1 MKKVYIDKEYHMN
14 SKTKWNRKYLERIAI
29 KEEEPKANVRLKSL
43 SASLKGGN
51 ALDLA
56 CGLGGNSF
64 LLADIGYEVQA
75 LDVSD
80 VAVDF
85 IRERAIHQQLPIT
98 PVVCDLTDLTTI
110 PLERSSFDFVVI
122 TYYLDRS
129 IFPFVKSMVNDDGYF
144 FMETFYRSSKWRD
157 EGVSNQYKLASQ
169 ELLNEFRE
177 WKVLFYEENE
187 EEGRQTI
194 FCQKKQVTH
203 Q

>member
-1 MKKVYIDKEYHMN
+1 MN
-14 SKTKWNRKYLERIAI
+14 SKTKWNRKYLERITI
-29 KEEEPKANVRLKSL
+29 IEEEPRANARLKSL
-43 SASLKGGN
+43 SASLKGGS

-64 LLADIGYEVQA
+64 LLADLGYQVQA

-85 IRERAIHQQLPIT
+85 ICERAIHQQLPIK
-98 PVVCDLTDLTTI
+98 PVVCDLTDLTNI
-110 PLERSSFDFVVI
+110 SLDRSSFDLVVL

-129 IFPFVKSMVNDDGYF
+129 IFPFVKSIVNDDGYF
-144 FMETFYRSSKWRD
+144 FMETFYRSSKLKH
-157 EGVSNQYKLASQ
+157 EGVSNQYKLESQ
-169 ELLNEFRE
+169 ELLGEFRE

-194 FCQKKQVTH
+194 LCQKQVTH
-203 Q
+203 